1 VHQRLHAARSKIAR
15 ESAVTTTEVEGD
27 REFAA
32 DIIEPI
38 DQALG
43 DFAQKK
49 IVLRQNRRGSLAMR
63 SNAAT
68 IEDA

>member
-1 VHQRLHAARSKIAR
+1 VHQRLHAARGKITR
-15 ESAVTTTEVEGD
+15 ECAVTTTEVEGD

-32 DIIEPI
+32 DIVEPI

-43 DFAQKK
+43 DFAQEK
-49 IVLRQNRRGSLAMR
+49 IVLRQKRRGSLAMQ

>member
-1 VHQRLHAARSKIAR
+1 LHAARGKIAR

-43 DFAQKK
+43 DLTQKK
-49 IVLRQNRRGSLAMR
+49 IVLRQNRRGSLAMQ
-63 SNAAT
+63 SDTAT
-68 IEDA
+68 IEDE